1 MTATAIVL
9 GTIGLLLGIAL
20 GAVFS
25 SSRSARSSVA
35 DKAAIAS
42 LEAERAA
49 LERRISEEAAAL
61 NETIERVSAQIVLQ
75 GTDRLAKEASQRF
88 DEVTEA
94 VAKDLDLREER
105 FKNQVDPIKELLD
118 RYSEQLNG
126 LEKTRVQAYA
136 SVTTQLEALRASE
149 EGLRRETQSLV
160 TALRAPHTRGRWG
173 EMQLRRV
180 VEMAGMLEHCDF
192 VEQVSTSGDDGVLRP
207 DMIVTMPGGGSVVID
222 AKAPL
227 AAYLDALEAVDETAR
242 QGFLEGHARQL
253 DSHVAALSKKAYW
266 EQFESSPDFVVCFVP
281 GDGLLA
287 AAFEAS
293 PTLGE
298 RAMENRVLLC
308 GPTSLIALL
317 QTISFGWRQEVMAE
331 NAREVQALGQELY
344 SRLSTMGEHLTKM
357 GRALNNSVGHYN
369 NLVRSTESRVLV
381 TARRFPDLGVVG
393 GGAKEVGSAELIEMM
408 AQGPQSPELQSHHTH
423 PAAGPE
429 VLHLVEDDDI
439 DEDDG
444 SPPRR

>member
-1 MTATAIVL
+1 MTATAIFL

-227 AAYLDALEAVDETAR
+227 AAYLDAGVRNHNRYAGSLA
-242 QGFLEGHARQL
+242 
-253 DSHVAALSKKAYW
+253 
-266 EQFESSPDFVVCFVP
+266 EQHR
-281 GDGLLA
+281 GQ
-287 AAFEAS
+287 AFSQA
-293 PTLGE
+293 TCRLGE
-298 RAMENRVLLC
+298 WV
-308 GPTSLIALL
+308 
-317 QTISFGWRQEVMAE
+317 
-331 NAREVQALGQELY
+331 AR
-344 SRLSTMGEHLTKM
+344 SRLPIVM
-357 GRALNNSVGHYN
+357 R
-369 NLVRSTESRVLV
+369 
-381 TARRFPDLGVVG
+381 
-393 GGAKEVGSAELIEMM
+393 
-408 AQGPQSPELQSHHTH
+408 
-423 PAAGPE
+423 
-429 VLHLVEDDDI
+429 
-439 DEDDG
+439 
-444 SPPRR
+444 